1 MKGVAI
7 DLAKEHYLTLYNHSR
22 KDIVR
27 LRRTYHLKGIRD
39 GSIIFATRNE
49 KGYNRYYLL
58 RQLGHT
64 YNEVVFEIVD
74 IGLLNPLF

>member
-1 MKGVAI
+1 MKGISV
-7 DLAKEHYLTLYNHSR
+7 DLAKEHYLALFNHSR
-22 KDIVR
+22 NDIVH
-27 LRRTYHLKGIRD
+27 LRRTPHLKGIRD
-39 GSIIFATRNE
+39 GTILFATRNE

-64 YNEVVFEIVD
+64 YNEVVFVIVD